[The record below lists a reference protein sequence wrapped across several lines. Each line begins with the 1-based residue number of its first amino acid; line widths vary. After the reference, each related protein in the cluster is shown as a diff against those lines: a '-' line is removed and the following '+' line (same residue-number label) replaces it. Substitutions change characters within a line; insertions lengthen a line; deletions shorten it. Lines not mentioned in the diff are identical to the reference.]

1 MRHEKNTGWPLLSG
15 SSSVD
20 ALALLRRFLA
30 FSYFR
35 IAAVRQSFVEAGIF
49 DADASDGIESHDQI
63 STFGTVA
70 YPETVRFPKVEG
82 TIRCGRP

>member
-1 MRHEKNTGWPLLSG
+1 MRHEKNTEWPLLSG

-35 IAAVRQSFVEAGIF
+35 IAAVRQSFVEAGILMRMR
-49 DADASDGIESHDQI
+49 AMESN
-63 STFGTVA
+63 
-70 YPETVRFPKVEG
+70 R
-82 TIRCGRP
+82 TIRYRLLELLPILKP

>member
-1 MRHEKNTGWPLLSG
+1 
-15 SSSVD
+15 
-20 ALALLRRFLA
+20 
-30 FSYFR
+30 
-35 IAAVRQSFVEAGIF
+35 VEAGIF